1 MSYTKVSVFLP
12 YGRHSRRVHPSC
24 SGKVLL
30 KAGSLL
36 KRRYREFVRGMIKE
50 KEGNEG

>member
-1 MSYTKVSVFLP
+1 
-12 YGRHSRRVHPSC
+12 
-24 SGKVLL
+24 L